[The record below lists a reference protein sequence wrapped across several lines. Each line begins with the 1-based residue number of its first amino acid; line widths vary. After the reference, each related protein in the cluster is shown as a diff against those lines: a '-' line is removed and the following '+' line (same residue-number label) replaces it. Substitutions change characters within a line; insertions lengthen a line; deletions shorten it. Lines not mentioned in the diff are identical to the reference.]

1 MVELHKKYQIG
12 IRRFG
17 LINWIGT
24 YSLFKKEVL
33 RFLTVSGQTLFG
45 PILTSILFLTVINL
59 AIGDDR
65 SDVLGVTY
73 IKFLASG
80 LIMMQVIQ
88 QSFAHSSS
96 SLMMGKMMGTITDI
110 VHSPLSSSEVV
121 FAITFASATRGLLI
135 ASVSSLIFVFFI
147 DLSIKN
153 FLLWFVYLFLGGLF
167 MGSLGIIVGLYA
179 DKFDQMST
187 VTNFI
192 IVPLSFLSG
201 TFYSIDKLPEFLK
214 FMSNYNPFFHM
225 IDGFRY
231 SFIGQLDGSIIF
243 GISLLTLLSLL
254 VTYLAYILVDKG
266 YKIKS

>member
-1 MVELHKKYQIG
+1 MVELQKKYQIG

-45 PILTSILFLTVINL
+45 PILTSILFLTVISL
-59 AIGDDR
+59 AIGDQR
-65 SDVLGVTY
+65 ANVLGVPY

-96 SLMMGKMMGTITDI
+96 SLMMGKMMGTITDV
-110 VHSPLSSSEVV
+110 VHSPLSASEVV
-121 FAITFASATRGLLI
+121 FAITLASTARGLLI
-135 ASVSSLIFVFFI
+135 ASASTLIFTFFI
-147 DLSIKN
+147 DLSIQN
-153 FLLWFVYLFLGGLF
+153 FLLWFLYLFLGGLF

-201 TFYSIDKLPEFLK
+201 TFYSIDRLPNLLREV
-214 FMSNYNPFFHM
+214 SNYNPFFHM

-231 SFIGQLDGSIIF
+231 SFIGQLDGSVTF
-243 GISLLTLLSLL
+243 GISLLTFLSLIITYIAYFL
-254 VTYLAYILVDKG
+254 VHKG

>member
-1 MVELHKKYQIG
+1 MVELQKKYQIG
-12 IRRFG
+12 LRRFG
-17 LINWIGT
+17 IINWIGT
-24 YSLFKKEVL
+24 YSLFKKEVF

-45 PILTSILFLTVINL
+45 PILTSILFLTVISL
-59 AIGDDR
+59 AIGDQR
-65 SDVLGVTY
+65 ADVLGVPY

-110 VHSPLSSSEVV
+110 VHSPLSALEVV
-121 FAITFASATRGLLI
+121 FAITFASAVRGLLI
-135 ASVSSLIFVFFI
+135 ASASTLIFIFFI
-147 DLSIKN
+147 DLSIQN
-153 FLLWFVYLFLGGLF
+153 FLLWFIYLFLGGLF

-187 VTNFI
+187 ITNFI

-201 TFYSIDKLPEFLK
+201 TFYSIERLPDFLRIV
-214 FMSNYNPFFHM
+214 SNYNPFFHM

-231 SFIGQLDGSIIF
+231 SFIGQLDGSVTF
-243 GISLLTLLSLL
+243 GIVLLTILSL
-254 VTYLAYILVDKG
+254 VIAYISYFLIHIG

>member
-1 MVELHKKYQIG
+1 MVELQKKYQIG
-12 IRRFG
+12 TRRFG
-17 LINWIGT
+17 FINWVGT
-24 YSLFKKEVL
+24 ISLFKKEVL

-45 PILTSILFLTVINL
+45 PILTSILFLTVISL
-59 AIGDDR
+59 AIGDQR
-65 SDVLGVTY
+65 ADVLGVPF

-110 VHSPLSSSEVV
+110 VHSPLSSAEVV
-121 FAITFASATRGLLI
+121 IAITFASVVRGLFI
-135 ASVSSLIFVFFI
+135 AFASTLIFIFFI
-147 DLSIKN
+147 DLSIQN
-153 FLLWFVYLFLGGLF
+153 FFLWFIYLFLGGLF
-167 MGSLGIIVGLYA
+167 MGSLGIILGLYA

-201 TFYSIDKLPEFLK
+201 TFYSIDRLPDFLRLI
-214 FMSNYNPFFHM
+214 SNYNPFFHM

-231 SFIGQLDGSIIF
+231 SFIGQLDGSITF
-243 GISLLTLLSLL
+243 GIILLTFLSLTI
-254 VTYLAYILVDKG
+254 TYFAYILVSKG

>member
-12 IRRFG
+12 TRRFG

-45 PILTSILFLTVINL
+45 PILTSILFLTVISL
-59 AIGDDR
+59 AIGDQR
-65 SDVLGVTY
+65 ENVLGVTY

-96 SLMMGKMMGTITDI
+96 SLMMGKMMGTITDV
-110 VHSPLSSSEVV
+110 VHSPLSSSEIV
-121 FAITFASATRGLLI
+121 FAITLASAVRGLLI
-135 ASVSSLIFVFFI
+135 ASVSTLIFISFL
-147 DLSIKN
+147 DLSIQN
-153 FLLWFVYLFLGGLF
+153 LFLWFIYLFLGGIF

-201 TFYSIDKLPEFLK
+201 TFYSIDKLPNFLQII
-214 FMSNYNPFFHM
+214 SNYNPFFHM

-231 SFIGQLDGSIIF
+231 SFIGQLDGSLIF
-243 GISLLTLLSLL
+243 GISLLTFLSLL
-254 VTYLAYILVDKG
+254 VTYFSYILVHKG

>member
-1 MVELHKKYQIG
+1 MVELQKKYQIG
-12 IRRFG
+12 KRRFG
-17 LINWIGT
+17 IVNWIGT

-45 PILTSILFLTVINL
+45 PILTSILFLTVISL
-59 AIGDDR
+59 AIGDQR
-65 SDVLGVTY
+65 ADVLGVPY
-73 IKFLASG
+73 VKFLASG

-96 SLMMGKMMGTITDI
+96 SLMMGKMMGTITDV

-121 FAITFASATRGLLI
+121 FAITFASAVRGLLI
-135 ASVSSLIFVFFI
+135 ASVSTIIFILFI
-147 DLSIKN
+147 DLSVLNI
-153 FLLWFVYLFLGGLF
+153 FMWFTYLFLGGLF

-192 IVPLSFLSG
+192 IIPLSFLSG
-201 TFYSIDKLPEFLK
+201 TFYSIDKLPEFLRII
-214 FMSNYNPFFHM
+214 SNFNPFFHM

-231 SFIGQLDGSIIF
+231 SFIGQLDGSVTF
-243 GISLLTLLSLL
+243 GISLLIFLSLV
-254 VTYLAYILVDKG
+254 VTYFAYILVHKG

>member
-1 MVELHKKYQIG
+1 MVELIKKYKIG
-12 IRRFG
+12 TRRFG
-17 LINWIGT
+17 IVNWVGT

-45 PILTSILFLTVINL
+45 PILTSILFLTVISL
-59 AIGDDR
+59 AIGDQRD
-65 SDVLGVTY
+65 DVLGVTY

-88 QSFAHSSS
+88 QSFAHASS
-96 SLMMGKMMGTITDI
+96 SLMMGKMMGTITDLI
-110 VHSPLSSSEVV
+110 HSPLSSSEVV
-121 FAITFASATRGLLI
+121 FAIMLASAARGLLI
-135 ASVSSLIFVFFI
+135 ATVSTIIFILFI
-147 DLSIKN
+147 DLSIQN
-153 FLLWFVYLFLGGLF
+153 FILWFIYLFLGGLF
-167 MGSLGIIVGLYA
+167 MGSLGLIVGLYA

-201 TFYSIDKLPEFLK
+201 TFYSIDKLPDFLRIV
-214 FMSNYNPFFHM
+214 SNYNPFFHM

-231 SFIGQLDGSIIF
+231 SFIGQLDGSVAF
-243 GISLLTLLSLL
+243 GITILSILTLLITCFAYLL
-254 VTYLAYILVDKG
+254 VHKG

>member
-1 MVELHKKYQIG
+1 MVELQKKYQIG
-12 IRRFG
+12 TRRFG
-17 LINWIGT
+17 PINWIGT

-45 PILTSILFLTVINL
+45 PILTSVLFLTVISL
-59 AIGDDR
+59 AIGDQR
-65 SDVLGVTY
+65 AEVLGVPY

-110 VHSPLSSSEVV
+110 IHSPLSSSEVV
-121 FAITFASATRGLLI
+121 FAITLASTARGLLI
-135 ASVSSLIFVFFI
+135 ASVSTLIFVFFI
-147 DLSIKN
+147 DLSIEN
-153 FLLWFVYLFLGGLF
+153 FFLWFIYLFLGGLF

-201 TFYSIDKLPEFLK
+201 TFYSIERLPEFLK
-214 FMSNYNPFFHM
+214 ILSNYNPFFHM

-231 SFIGQLDGSIIF
+231 AFIGKLDGSVTF
-243 GISLLTLLSLL
+243 GITLLTFLSLTIIYIAYFL
-254 VTYLAYILVDKG
+254 VNKG

>member
-1 MVELHKKYQIG
+1 MVELQKKYQIG

-17 LINWIGT
+17 IINWIGT
-24 YSLFKKEVL
+24 YSLFKKEIL

-45 PILTSILFLTVINL
+45 PILTSILFLTVISL
-59 AIGDDR
+59 AIGDQR
-65 SDVLGVTY
+65 ENVLGVSY

-96 SLMMGKMMGTITDI
+96 SLMMAKMMGTITDV

-121 FAITFASATRGLLI
+121 FAISLAAAVRGLLI
-135 ASVSSLIFVFFI
+135 ASASTLIFIIFI
-147 DLSIKN
+147 DLSIQN
-153 FLLWFVYLFLGGLF
+153 FFLWFIYLFLGGLF

-201 TFYSIDKLPEFLK
+201 TFYSIDRLPDLLRVL
-214 FMSNYNPFFHM
+214 SNYNPFFHM

-231 SFIGQLDGSIIF
+231 SFIGQLDGSVTF
-243 GISLLTLLSLL
+243 GIGLLTLLSLVITYFAYFL
-254 VTYLAYILVDKG
+254 VNKG

>member
-1 MVELHKKYQIG
+1 MVEIQKKYQIG
-12 IRRFG
+12 KRRFG
-17 LINWIGT
+17 LINWVGT

-33 RFLTVSGQTLFG
+33 RFLSVSGQTLAG
-45 PILTSILFLTVINL
+45 PILTSILFLTVISL
-59 AIGDDR
+59 AIGDQR
-65 SDVLGVTY
+65 ADVLGVPY

-110 VHSPLSSSEVV
+110 IHSPLSSSEVV
-121 FAITFASATRGLLI
+121 TAITFASAVRGLLI
-135 ASVSSLIFVFFI
+135 ASASTLIFIFFI
-147 DLSIKN
+147 DLSVQN
-153 FLLWFVYLFLGGLF
+153 FLLWFIYLFLGGLL

-201 TFYSIDKLPEFLK
+201 TFYSIDRLPEFLK
-214 FMSNYNPFFHM
+214 IISNYNPFFHM

-231 SFIGQLDGSIIF
+231 SFIGQLDGSVTF
-243 GISLLTLLSLL
+243 GILLLAVLNL
-254 VTYLAYILVDKG
+254 VVLYIAYFLVHKG

>member
-1 MVELHKKYQIG
+1 MVELQKKYQIG
-12 IRRFG
+12 SRRFG
-17 LINWIGT
+17 TVNWVGT

-45 PILTSILFLTVINL
+45 PILTSILFLTVISL
-59 AIGDDR
+59 AIGDQR
-65 SDVLGVTY
+65 AEVLGVPY

-96 SLMMGKMMGTITDI
+96 SLMMAKMMGTITDV
-110 VHSPLSSSEVV
+110 VHSPLTSSEVV
-121 FAITFASATRGLLI
+121 FAITFASAARGLLI
-135 ASVSSLIFVFFI
+135 ASASTLIFIFFI
-147 DLSIKN
+147 DLSIQN
-153 FLLWFVYLFLGGLF
+153 FLLWFIYLFLGGVF
-167 MGSLGIIVGLYA
+167 MGSLGVIVGLYA

-192 IVPLSFLSG
+192 IIPLSFLSG
-201 TFYSIDKLPEFLK
+201 TFYSIDKLPNFLK
-214 FMSNYNPFFHM
+214 ILNNYNPFFHM

-231 SFIGQLDGSIIF
+231 SFIGQLDGSVTF
-243 GISLLTLLSLL
+243 GILLLTIISMVITYIAYFL
-254 VTYLAYILVDKG
+254 VHKG

>member
-1 MVELHKKYQIG
+1 MVELNKKYQIG
-12 IRRFG
+12 RRRFG
-17 LINWIGT
+17 LVNWIGT

-45 PILTSILFLTVINL
+45 PILTSILFLTVISL
-59 AIGDDR
+59 AIGDQR
-65 SDVLGVTY
+65 PDVLGVTY

-96 SLMMGKMMGTITDI
+96 SLMMGKMMGTITDV

-121 FAITFASATRGLLI
+121 FAITLASTARGLLI
-135 ASVSSLIFVFFI
+135 ASASTLIFILFI
-147 DLSIKN
+147 DLSIQN
-153 FLLWFVYLFLGGLF
+153 FFLWFVYLFLAGLF
-167 MGSLGIIVGLYA
+167 MGSLGVIVGLYA

-201 TFYSIDKLPEFLK
+201 TFYTIDRLPNFLK
-214 FMSNYNPFFHM
+214 ILSNYNPFFHM

-231 SFIGQLDGSIIF
+231 SFIGQLDGSLIF
-243 GISLLTLLSLL
+243 GISLLAFLSLVITYFAYFL
-254 VTYLAYILVDKG
+254 VHKG

>member
-1 MVELHKKYQIG
+1 MVELQKKYQIG
-12 IRRFG
+12 TRRFG
-17 LINWIGT
+17 LVNWVGT

-45 PILTSILFLTVINL
+45 PILTSILFLTVISL
-59 AIGDDR
+59 AIGDQR
-65 SDVLGVTY
+65 ADVLGAPY

-80 LIMMQVIQ
+80 LIMMPVIQ
-88 QSFAHSSS
+88 QSFAHSSKV
-96 SLMMGKMMGTITDI
+96 LVMGKMMGTITDV

-121 FAITFASATRGLLI
+121 FAITLASAARGLLI
-135 ASVSSLIFVFFI
+135 ASASTLIFVLFI
-147 DLSIKN
+147 DLSIQN
-153 FLLWFVYLFLGGLF
+153 FLLWFIYLFLGGLF

-201 TFYSIDKLPEFLK
+201 TFYSIERLPDFLRIV
-214 FMSNYNPFFHM
+214 SNYNPFFHM
-225 IDGFRY
+225 IDGFRF
-231 SFIGQLDGSIIF
+231 SFIGQLDGSVTF
-243 GISLLTLLSLL
+243 GIALLTFLSLIITYFAYFL
-254 VTYLAYILVDKG
+254 VHKG

>member
-12 IRRFG
+12 TRRFG

-45 PILTSILFLTVINL
+45 PILTSILFLTVISL
-59 AIGDDR
+59 AIGDQR
-65 SDVLGVTY
+65 ENVLGVTY

-96 SLMMGKMMGTITDI
+96 SLMMGKMMGTITDV

-121 FAITFASATRGLLI
+121 FAITFASAVRGLLI
-135 ASVSSLIFVFFI
+135 ASVSTIIFILFI
-147 DLSIKN
+147 DLSVQNI
-153 FLLWFVYLFLGGLF
+153 FMWFTYLFLGGLF

-201 TFYSIDKLPEFLK
+201 TFYSIDKLPEFLIII
-214 FMSNYNPFFHM
+214 SNFNPFFHM

-231 SFIGQLDGSIIF
+231 SFIGQSDGSVTF
-243 GISLLTLLSLL
+243 GISLLICLSLL
-254 VTYLAYILVDKG
+254 VTYFAYILIHKG